1 MALGEAIALA
11 IWSIS
16 IAAFCIVLCYGSWR
30 LVRSRNMQYWLGSY
44 VAWKWAMLFRRKPP
58 YRHVYFCFADH
69 YEPYG
74 GGTDKARAQAR
85 VAQWTRQYPAVAAR
99 HQDSFGS
106 PPKHTFFYPAEEY
119 DPELVDQIKQL
130 CTRGLGDVEVHLHHD
145 NDTAENFRRVIS
157 EYTDTLHARHGL
169 LRKDPVTGKIIYCFI
184 HGNWALDNSSPD
196 GRSCGVDNEIDILV
210 ETGCYADMTMPSAP
224 SDTQTRKINSIYF
237 SRGQPGRRKSHDT
250 GRDVRA
256 GRWGDAGELLL
267 IQGPLTL
274 NFREA
279 KLGVLPRIE
288 SAELSHDAPPTPHR
302 ARLWADCGIS
312 VKGAE
317 EHVFVKVHTH
327 GATEESMQ
335 MLFAEGG
342 FDRLWSELER
352 LYRRDD
358 RGTLRY
364 VTAWEMYSRI
374 RELAVGRPGKS
385 EQA

>member
-157 EYTDTLHARHGL
+157 EYTDTLHERHGL